1 MESAVIIKLLVLG
14 PLASN
19 CYIVGDEVTGEGII
33 IDPADEAENILQN
46 VKELGLEIK
55 LIVLTHGHCDH
66 IIGLKEV
73 KEATGAEIAVHGN
86 DAEYHGQQAMAMAL
100 AFGLYCP
107 TPPPPDR
114 LLKNG
119 DSVDIGGLHFEV
131 IHTPGHTPGGICLHG
146 HGVLFSGDT
155 LFNYGIGR
163 FDLPGGDY
171 AQLMNSLQGS
181 LMALPDDTIVYPGHG
196 PRTTIGTERQSN
208 PFLHG

>member
-1 MESAVIIKLLVLG
+1 VIIKLLIVG

-19 CYIVGDEVTGEGII
+19 CYIVGDEASGEGII
-33 IDPADEAENILQN
+33 IDPADEAENILQSAA
-46 VKELGLEIK
+46 ELGLTIK
-55 LIVLTHGHCDH
+55 LIILTHGHCDH
-66 IIGLKEV
+66 IAGLKEV

-86 DAEYHGQQAMAMAL
+86 DAEYHGQQAMTMAL

-119 DSVDIGGLHFEV
+119 DSIDIGDLHFKV
-131 IHTPGHTPGGICLHG
+131 LHTPGHTPGGICLYG
-146 HGVLFSGDT
+146 HSILFSGDT

-171 AQLMNSLQGS
+171 AQLMDSLQGS
-181 LMALPDDTIVYPGHG
+181 LMSLPDDTVVYPGHG
-196 PRTTIGTERQSN
+196 SKTTIGAERRSN
-208 PFLHG
+208 PFLQG